1 MRSPGLEYKKSAPD
15 KRKPARK
22 TQTIPYLY
30 IILMEMST
38 KKRKGVK
45 R

>member
-1 MRSPGLEYKKSAPD
+1 MKSPGLEYKKSAPD

-22 TQTIPYLY
+22 TDHIL
-30 IILMEMST
+30 IIHCFD
-38 KKRKGVK
+38 GNVK